1 MLCQNHPLLKKDCCF
16 KKYFHSHIAV
26 RSSWSFD
33 KMIVVVLL
41 RLNFFY
47 HYEKTL
53 CFLQHLSGNCHR
65 FVYKSIIFLPADDCT
80 NPPVCQNGGFVKQVD
95 GVCSCECVD
104 GLTGSDCTQLDTSS
118 GMHHRTVLIS
128 LEHSIILGFQ
138 CASQQLRL
146 SSNMSMH
153 RNVTLSLFTFYYISK
168 ACFWQNVIL
177 IFHYNLEHLILEEMC
192 NSPIAKINVFWGVK
206 LSLITFHII
215 YLACFW
221 QTLI

>member
-33 KMIVVVLL
+33 KMIVVILL
-41 RLNFFY
+41 RLKFFLSLW
-47 HYEKTL
+47 KNPL
-53 CFLQHLSGNCHR
+53 LLQHLSRNCHS

-146 SSNMSMH
+146 SSNMSVH
-153 RNVTLSLFTFYYISK
+153 RNVTLSLFTFYYISN

-177 IFHYNLEHLILEEMC
+177 IFHYNLEHLILEEMS
-192 NSPIAKINVFWGVK
+192 NSPIAKIYVFWDVK